1 VVRYDAHVVVDPN
14 EANEFDSRL
23 SDVAAGIV
31 PPDPANLDEMR
42 LAAFGVALRVPGRQ
56 SELAG
61 LAEARRAFDGPAA
74 SGVTRARGRR
84 RPVAAAAAGL
94 AAVVM
99 LSGVAA
105 AAAGQLPTP
114 LQRLAHSLAGAPKP
128 ASENANGAG
137 ADVESGTPSESAG
150 SSGAHPESGSPAASP
165 AGKPS
170 GHPSQLPTPSAG
182 SVGNSALGLCRA
194 WEAPQGNVN
203 PNSAIARSL
212 KVLAGP
218 LTIRTY
224 CAVVLGTPGP
234 SARPTA
240 LPHPVIG
247 KPSTP
252 PKPGA

>member
-1 VVRYDAHVVVDPN
+1 VDPIQ
-14 EANEFDSRL
+14 ANEFDSRL

-31 PPDPANLDEMR
+31 PPDPASLDEMS
-42 LAAFGVALRVPGRQ
+42 LAALGVALRVPGRQ

-61 LAEARRAFDGPAA
+61 LAEARRAFDGRAE
-74 SGVTRARGRR
+74 SVVTLARGRR
-84 RPVAAAAAGL
+84 RPMVAAAAGL

-105 AAAGQLPTP
+105 AATGQLPTP

-128 ASENANGAG
+128 ASDSASGAG
-137 ADVESGTPSESAG
+137 VGTESGTPSESAG
-150 SSGAHPESGSPAASP
+150 SSGAHPNSGSPVASP
-165 AGKPS
+165 SGKPS
-170 GHPSQLPTPSAG
+170 VHPSQLPTPSVG
-182 SVGNSALGLCRA
+182 SVGNSAVLVCRA
-194 WEAPQGNVN
+194 WEAQQGNVN

-240 LPHPVIG
+240 LPHPGIG